1 MPYLKKIL
9 FFALLFVSFT
19 TSVFAE
25 CNLDESRWKWLFS
38 IDQYGCYYDR
48 NTAKIKSA
56 STFEVWTCDYYPG
69 HSSCNSPECVNS
81 RINNTEHYHYWLTE
95 FNSNRY
101 TYTAKYLLI
110 RDTNG
115 NVIDSID
122 GSSYA
127 KPSSIMPDSVGEDT
141 MLKIK
146 QDLYKNRR

>member
-1 MPYLKKIL
+1 MVILLKKLISFCL
-9 FFALLFVSFT
+9 GFCCLSIFNQADALEFDKK
-19 TSVFAE
+19 AIMKE
-25 CNLDESRWKWLFS
+25 
-38 IDQYGCYYDR
+38 
-48 NTAKIKSA
+48 
-56 STFEVWTCDYYPG
+56 
-69 HSSCNSPECVNS
+69 
-81 RINNTEHYHYWLTE
+81 LTE

>member
-1 MPYLKKIL
+1 MSYLKKIL
-9 FFALLFVSFT
+9 LFALLFVSFT

-25 CNLDESRWKWLFS
+25 FNLDESRWKWLFS
-38 IDQYGCYYDR
+38 TDQYGCYYDR
-48 NTAKIKSA
+48 KTAKIKSA
-56 STFEVWTCDYYPG
+56 STFEVWTCEYYPG
-69 HSSCNSPECVNS
+69 HSSCGDSDCVNA
-81 RINNTEHYHYWLTE
+81 RINNAEHYHYWLTE